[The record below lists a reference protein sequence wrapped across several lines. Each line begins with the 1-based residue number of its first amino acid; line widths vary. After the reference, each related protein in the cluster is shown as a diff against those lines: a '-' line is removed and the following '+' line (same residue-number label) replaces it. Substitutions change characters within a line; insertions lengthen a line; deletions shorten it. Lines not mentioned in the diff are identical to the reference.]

1 MRVSIEASNAALDL
15 FRREVEDLEQ
25 MLNIDLSAWKSAGSE
40 DAELPIEELAP
51 SETSTATIHN
61 LRKAEIPDQAA

>member
-1 MRVSIEASNAALDL
+1 MPRWTFSAAKWKT
-15 FRREVEDLEQ
+15 LEQ
-25 MLNIDLSAWKSAGSE
+25 MLDIDLSAWKSAGSE